1 MVGSKQILCVLSFTI
16 LSTLAV
22 AQNNTN
28 SPYTRYG
35 YGQLS
40 DHNSAKNKAMGGVG
54 YGIRDGL
61 QMNLLNPASYSAVDS
76 LTLLFEG
83 GVTLQNTNFSD
94 GVNKLNAKNSSFD
107 YVAMQLRL
115 HRKLGLTLG
124 MVPFSNVG
132 YSMSSVH
139 TNPGIET
146 NVTSYSGD
154 GGLSQIFLG
163 LGFKVLPNLSIGA
176 NANYIWGDINRTTQ
190 LTFPSTSTNT
200 GTIYGYREVNHL
212 SVTDFKFDFGLQYSH
227 KFTKKHSA
235 TFGAVFTPAMKL
247 NNDANITTATIISGT
262 AYQSSSKDT
271 AAVFGTPASFGAGV
285 AYIFDNR
292 LTVGVDYTLE
302 KWSKAKYMDDANAFN
317 DRQKIALGIEFLPSY
332 MSRSYFSH
340 IKYRIGAYYSKPYY
354 KIRLSDTGGYGS
366 SKEYGISAG
375 IALPTVRRSI
385 VNLNVQYVRVDGVG
399 ANMLDENYLRVGIA
413 ITFNER
419 AFFKRKVD

>member
-83 GVTLQNTNFSD
+83 GITLQNTNFSD

-115 HRKLGLTLG
+115 HRKLGMTLG
-124 MVPFSNVG
+124 LIPFSNVG
-132 YSMSSVH
+132 YSLSSLDSESETV
-139 TNPGIET
+139 TNLT
-146 NVTSYSGD
+146 TYSGD
-154 GGLSQIFLG
+154 GGLSQLFLG

-176 NANYIWGDINRTTQ
+176 NANYIWGDINRVTQ
-190 LTFPSTSTNT
+190 LAFADEHF
-200 GTIYGYREVNHL
+200 YGYTEINHL
-212 SVTDFKFDFGLQYSH
+212 SVTDFKVDFGVQYSH
-227 KFTKKHSA
+227 KFTKKHAA
-235 TFGAVFTPAMKL
+235 TFGAVFTPGKKL
-247 NNDANITTATIISGT
+247 NNDASTTSYINNKNATV
-262 AYQSSSKDT
+262 KDT
-271 AAVFGTPASFGAGV
+271 TAVFGTPASFGAGV

-302 KWSKAKYMDDANAFN
+302 KWSKAKYMDNPYAFN
-317 DRQKIALGIEFLPSY
+317 DRHKIALGMEILPSY
-332 MSRSYFSH
+332 TSRSYFSH
-340 IKYRIGAYYSKPYY
+340 IKYRLGAYYSKPYY
-354 KIRLSDTGGYGS
+354 KIKLNDTGSYGS
-366 SKEYGISAG
+366 AKEYGISAG

-399 ANMLDENYLRVGIA
+399 ANMLDENYLRIGIA